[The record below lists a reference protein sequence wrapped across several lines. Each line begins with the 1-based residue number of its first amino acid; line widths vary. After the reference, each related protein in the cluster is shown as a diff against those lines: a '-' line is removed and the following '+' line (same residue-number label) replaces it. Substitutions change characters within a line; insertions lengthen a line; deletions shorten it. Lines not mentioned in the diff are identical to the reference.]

1 MRKLIYPTNNSNYF
15 KNGTRRVDKLQAHP
29 PDQPSCPLNCQAVLI
44 EMHTM
49 LNSAYVMLKNAPLK
63 IIIVASLL
71 TLLAAASAQAE
82 VKIKIPTNTQK
93 HPQLLFYVSAKE
105 NLNADVAGGISE
117 PNFRDN
123 IRRTQTGP
131 INENGEPG
139 WAIEWADDGVLSW
152 NAPGNIYAQRGTL
165 GFFWRPRYPVTE
177 APFVIFRVGYSDHS
191 SWDMAWMRIDWNG
204 EGFDAFVTDANL
216 ARTRVSFRVSELP
229 APDQWLHLAFSWDET
244 RGVRLAIDG
253 REVARK
259 LLDKKVIS
267 ADFDAGLDQL
277 GLAGRVLSPHQVQSR
292 YNFLRGSDIAELKIY
307 DRMLDAEGVAQVA
320 SNKQPVTAETVIA
333 MDDSWLFRHG
343 WESRA
348 APPLL
353 KSATT
358 SIRKVEF
365 ADVRDI
371 KQWMWKGTDGIAE
384 TTWPGV
390 YNRSRLPGRNDYFQ
404 LPDWNTYVE
413 GGKNLDLTLPEEP
426 INRIEIRGAAFGEL
440 SYQAHGQTDQKNQK
454 FESLLRRSQGEVR
467 SVYELKELA
476 GGILRFSNKEQE
488 TPIQEI
494 WAYHVSD
501 AAEPEGSVKLTYT
514 VRSDI
519 QPDFDNLAELRQ
531 FIAGRFPVAERATV
545 IAVPQGASLRKRSA
559 AAVSSA
565 PAMQPLVHIL
575 IPASVGHPPAG
586 KAVTRSWAYG
596 WENMYDGLDGVAIDL
611 PALNIKPTHGGLIP
625 LNIRVKDPIWP
636 ARDLVDVSVSV
647 KPNQARTLWLDLRD
661 RILTD
666 DSFYLTIAS
675 ASPEFQAEQLNG
687 TEIRLIFKPRAQ
699 AITEHSADRFNQV
712 RDNWGFLVEEHT
724 TSQRQRLYQRAH
736 RDISDLLRVDPDHQ
750 LGRLYWNYM
759 SYRSQGAIPFEQPK
773 APDDV
778 PLWAFR
784 QLEELKL
791 VRHYVNWWIDHRQ
804 ASYGDF
810 GGGISDDSDMVQQW
824 PGLALMG
831 VDPDKINTSMTALAD
846 AAYRNGMFTNGLSTI
861 ETDELHAYEEGIN
874 TNSALTLLR
883 WGEPLNTERLMETVN
898 ALGRIIKRNP
908 QGNLLF
914 SSNWYSG
921 KKIYSGSNWEWQ
933 KPYSFPILHPAIML
947 GEFNADRRSR
957 ELITGIS
964 DGYLAYGYT
973 ADDGQWVL
981 PNEINWRTGETRG
994 GEMNRGSGAGD
1005 VQTIF
1010 WTAWHW
1016 SGEEKYLKAIEYRVA
1031 RGGPGALSRL
1041 NDNFIDLLDKRDTW
1055 GKALTEAAATKT
1067 GFENFVAWE
1076 TTGDK
1081 RYLEAIYA
1089 EGIRQKSQSMYFNTE
1104 GHWWSDRVEAPH
1116 DLLQRTRLGGVALS
1130 RNRTYPGNTLGWRF
1144 DNPEAA
1150 LKVALLVPRPQR
1162 NMFKVIAHS
1171 LSDQAQTALMTGW
1184 NVAAG
1189 RWEITTGIDTDG
1201 DDKIDSE
1208 TEKRVIDFEKS
1219 LATSVVFPPRK
1230 NFIIEMKLVEEL
1242 SPVESR
1248 PDVGIG
1254 RGDVLVKGNQ
1264 IEVTVHSLGHKDA
1277 PTSVVTLE
1285 DAQGNEVARATLP
1298 PLAAPIDLKPK
1309 TATVTLKTPQGFV
1322 ISGAR
1327 VKVRLTDAVM
1337 EVTQLNN
1344 QWDFATH

>member
-1 MRKLIYPTNNSNYF
+1 
-15 KNGTRRVDKLQAHP
+15 
-29 PDQPSCPLNCQAVLI
+29 
-44 EMHTM
+44 M
-49 LNSAYVMLKNAPLK
+49 LNSVNVTLKISPLK
-63 IIIVASLL
+63 KIISVGLL
-71 TLLAAASAQAE
+71 LLSAACVYAQA
-82 VKIKIPTNTQK
+82 Q
-93 HPQLLFYVSAKE
+93 PQLLFYVSANE
-105 NLNADVAGGISE
+105 NLTAEVAGGVAE
-117 PNFRDN
+117 PNFRDK
-123 IRRTQTGP
+123 IRLSQTGP
-131 INENGEPG
+131 LELENGELS

-216 ARTRVSFRVSELP
+216 ARTRVSFKVAELP
-229 APDQWLHLAFSWDET
+229 APDEWLHLAFSWDET
-244 RGVRLAIDG
+244 RGVRLAING

-259 LLDKKVIS
+259 PLGKKIAS
-267 ADFDAGLDQL
+267 ADFDGGLDQF
-277 GLAGRVLSPHQVQSR
+277 GFAGRVLSPHQVQSR

-307 DRMLDAEGVAQVA
+307 DRMLDAQGIAQIA
-320 SNKQPVTAETVIA
+320 QNKDPVTAEAQVTK
-333 MDDSWLFRHG
+333 DDSWRFRHG
-343 WESRA
+343 WQNRA

-358 SIRKVEF
+358 RIRKVEF

-390 YNRSRLPGRNDYFQ
+390 YNRSRLPGRDDYFQ

-413 GGKNLDLTLPEEP
+413 GGINLDLTLPDEP

-440 SYQAHGQTDQKNQK
+440 SYQTPEQHDQKNDK
-454 FESLLRRSQGEVR
+454 YETLVRRPQGEVR
-467 SVYELKELA
+467 SVYDLKEVT
-476 GGILRFSNKEQE
+476 GGSLRFSNNAQE

-501 AAEPEGSVKLTYT
+501 AAEPEGRVKLSYT

-519 QPDFDNLAELRQ
+519 QPDFDNLAELRE
-531 FIAGRFPVAERATV
+531 FIAGRFPEEERATV

-559 AAVSSA
+559 TKMSSA

-596 WENMYDGLDGVAIDL
+596 WENMYDGLDGIAIDL
-611 PALNIKPTHGGLIP
+611 PALKIKATHAGLIP
-625 LNIRVKDPIWP
+625 LNIRIKDPIWP
-636 ARDLVDVSVSV
+636 ARDLIDVSVSV
-647 KPNQARTLWLDLRD
+647 KPNQARTLWLDFRD
-661 RILTD
+661 RVLTD
-666 DSFYLTIAS
+666 DSLYLTIAS
-675 ASPEFQAEQLNG
+675 ASAEFQPEQLQG
-687 TEIRLIFKPRAQ
+687 AEIRLIFKPRAE
-699 AITEHSADRFNQV
+699 AIAEHTADRFNQV

-724 TSQRQRLYQRAH
+724 TSQRQQLYRRVH

-784 QLEELKL
+784 QLQELKL
-791 VRHYVNWWIDHRQ
+791 VRHHINWWIDHRQ
-804 ASYGDF
+804 APYGDF

-831 VDPDKINTSMTALAD
+831 VDPEKIDHSMTALAD

-874 TNSALTLLR
+874 TNSGLALLR
-883 WGEPLNTERLMETVN
+883 WGEPLNTERMMETVN
-898 ALGRIIKRNP
+898 ALGSVIKPNP
-908 QGNLLF
+908 QGHVLF

-921 KKIYSGSNWEWQ
+921 KKIYTGSNWEWQ

-957 ELITGIS
+957 KLITDIS

-1005 VQTIF
+1005 VPTVF

-1016 SGEEKYLKAIEYRVA
+1016 SGDEKYLKVLDYRVA

-1041 NDNFIDLLDKRDTW
+1041 NDNFLDLLNKRDTW
-1055 GKALTEAAATKT
+1055 GKTLTEAASTQT
-1067 GFENFVAWE
+1067 GFESLVAWE

-1081 RYLEAIYA
+1081 KYLEAMYA
-1089 EGIRQKSQSMYFNTE
+1089 QNIRQKSQSMYFNTE
-1104 GHWWSDRVEAPH
+1104 GHWWSDRVEARH
-1116 DLLQRTRLGGVALS
+1116 DLLQRTRLGGVALV
-1130 RNRTYPGNTLGWRF
+1130 RNRTYPAHTVSWRF
-1144 DNPEAA
+1144 DNPESA
-1150 LKVALLVPRPQR
+1150 LDVALLLPRPQR
-1162 NMFKVIAHS
+1162 NAFKVIAYN
-1171 LSDQAQTALMTGW
+1171 LGEEAKTAQMTGW
-1184 NVAAG
+1184 NVTAG
-1189 RWEITTGIDTDG
+1189 RWQLTAGIDTDG
-1201 DDKIDSE
+1201 DDKIDTVTE
-1208 TEKRVIDFEKS
+1208 TRVVDFEKT
-1219 LATSVVFPPRK
+1219 LATSVKFPPRQ
-1230 NFIIEMKLVEEL
+1230 NLIIDMKLVEET
-1242 SPVESR
+1242 SPVELR
-1248 PDVGIG
+1248 PDIGIG
-1254 RGDVLVKGNQ
+1254 RGDVVVKPREIQ
-1264 IEVTVHSLGHKDA
+1264 VTVHSLGHQDA
-1277 PTSVVTLE
+1277 PASVVVLE
-1285 DAQGNEVARATLP
+1285 NAQGKEIARARLP
-1298 PLAAPIDLKPK
+1298 ALAAPVDLKPK
-1309 TATVTLKTPQGFV
+1309 TAIAKLDIPRGFSV
-1322 ISGAR
+1322 SGAR
-1327 VKVRLTDAVM
+1327 VKVSLVNAAA

-1344 QWDFATH
+1344 QWVFP